1 MNENYIKESAERA
14 KKIQREFKAFN
25 GDVDF
30 ILLNKLDDSIDVKN
44 IISLLNSSVP
54 RHLSYGL
61 DAIYV
66 GNFDELEQ
74 KKIESLYY
82 AGIIYVKPNQKSD
95 IDIVTDIVH
104 EMAHNAEDNY
114 QHLIQ
119 TNSLRSE
126 FLNKRK
132 RLYSILSDKGYN
144 QIPLETYVNP
154 NYVLEF
160 DEFLYKTVGY
170 DLLRDLTVELFVS
183 PYAATS
189 LREYFANGF
198 EHYFFTYRKLG
209 VTNSILLQNCPAL
222 LRLLKTLEK
231 NP

>member
-1 MNENYIKESAERA
+1 M
-14 KKIQREFKAFN
+14 
-25 GDVDF
+25 
-30 ILLNKLDDSIDVKN
+30 
-44 IISLLNSSVP
+44 
-54 RHLSYGL
+54 
-61 DAIYV
+61 
-66 GNFDELEQ
+66 
-74 KKIESLYY
+74 
-82 AGIIYVKPNQKSD
+82 
-95 IDIVTDIVH
+95 
-104 EMAHNAEDNY
+104 
-114 QHLIQ
+114 
-119 TNSLRSE
+119 
-126 FLNKRK
+126 
-132 RLYSILSDKGYN
+132 
-144 QIPLETYVNP
+144 NP